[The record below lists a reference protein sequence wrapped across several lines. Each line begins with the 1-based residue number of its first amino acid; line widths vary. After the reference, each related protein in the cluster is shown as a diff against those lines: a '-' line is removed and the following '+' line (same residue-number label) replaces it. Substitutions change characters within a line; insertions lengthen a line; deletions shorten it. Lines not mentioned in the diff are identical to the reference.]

1 MQLRYFFLQ
10 LPNVTASIQNL
21 SDLSAAGIE
30 KEVVNGKREFEKIK
44 MNVQQ
49 AVDGS
54 IPTIMGKI
62 KETGKWE

>member
-1 MQLRYFFLQ
+1 MSTLFSSLQ

-30 KEVVNGKREFEKIK
+30 KEVLNGKREFEKIK
-44 MNVQQ
+44 VNVQE
-49 AVDGS
+49 AVDSG

-62 KETGKWE
+62 KATGEC